1 MPKRRNVS
9 ADRRPPAGASPVG
22 AGQAHSAD
30 PTSVVT
36 FTALSDAQ
44 RRAIRRAIR
53 STRDD
58 SLVGTD
64 WCDAIE
70 QAGLQ
75 FSERQAERE
84 AWLKKNLRGKK
95 PAEEKDRVERAL
107 LSTREQQKAWANSVL
122 DDTDLPDPGLKL
134 REQRAEVWLYNYGSH
149 VTPFTSQRDPIQDDL
164 EWQLMSIWIDSG
176 GKLEYSRK
184 KDDPGTPYGP
194 LIVFLART
202 LEAILGRTYQ
212 PSSIAKMIDRHRPEI
227 ARARGMRR
235 RRGGRIT

>member
-1 MPKRRNVS
+1 MSKRGNKS
-9 ADRRPPAGASPVG
+9 AGRPPRPVVSPVG
-22 AGQAHSAD
+22 AGRADSAD
-30 PTSVVT
+30 ATSVVT

-44 RRAIRRAIR
+44 RQAIR
-53 STRDD
+53 STRGDW
-58 SLVGTD
+58 LGTD

-70 QAGLQ
+70 RAGRQ

-134 REQRAEVWLYNYGSH
+134 HEQRAEVWLYNYGSH

-164 EWQLMSIWIDSG
+164 EWQLMSIWIDAG

-194 LIVFLART
+194 LIDFLALT

-212 PSSIAKMIDRHRPEI
+212 PSSIAKIIDRHRPEI

-235 RRGGRIT
+235 RRGDRIT